1 MLGYNDDLLLNA
13 IAGVLEHM
21 DECMAI
27 FAPNANSYRRLQ
39 PNMFVPMHASWG
51 WDNRTVAVRVPASG
65 EEDKRIEHR
74 LSGADVNPYLTV
86 SVLLASILDG
96 IENNLVPPAPID
108 GDATQLDL
116 PTLPSSWD
124 SALHAFSASEFMQN
138 SFGEELCKVYLA
150 NKKHEQERFSA
161 QVSPLE
167 YQWYR

>member
-124 SALHAFSASEFMQN
+124 SALHTFSESEFMQN